1 MVQAQ
6 EDLEQGEKFLKDN
19 NVKFLLAQFV
29 DIHGA
34 AKTKMVPARCLKDI
48 VKAGAGF
55 AGFATWGM
63 GMEPHDPDFMARGDL
78 KTLTLLPWQPGYARI
93 VCVGHVNGERHEYD
107 SRAVLMKQ
115 VERLKERGWT
125 LNTGLEPEFFL
136 LARDENGKIVP
147 ADPSDQLDKPCY
159 DYKGLSRQRAFLE
172 QLSDCLE
179 IAGLDVYQTD
189 HEDGNGEFEIN
200 YTYSDA
206 LDSADAFILVRMAVS
221 EIANDHGMIGS
232 FMAKP
237 FADKAGAGM
246 HIHCSITSDGKNNL
260 FQDDSDPNG
269 MGLSKLAKQFMAG
282 VLAHADGLCALSCP
296 TFNSYKRLTV
306 GNSLSGATWAPAYK
320 SWGGNNRSS
329 MVRVPY
335 GRIEYRLP
343 DGGCN
348 PYLVSA
354 GLIAA
359 GLDGIDRDLDPGVPH
374 NINHYGQT
382 PEELAAMG
390 VGILPQNLNLAL
402 RALEADT
409 LFRDQMG
416 PVIDEFIKIKDMEW
430 IEYMKQVSDW
440 ELERYVEY
448 F

>member
-1 MVQAQ
+1 MTSKKM
-6 EDLEQGEKFLKDN
+6 DLAAGEKFLADN
-19 NVKFLLAQFV
+19 NIEYLLAQFV

-34 AKTKMVPARCLKDI
+34 AKTKMVPSNYLKSI
-48 VKAGAGF
+48 VKTGAGF
-55 AGFATWGM
+55 AGFATWGT
-63 GMEPHDPDFMARGDL
+63 GMQPHDPDFMARGDL
-78 KTLTLLPWQPGYARI
+78 DTLTLLPWQPGYARI
-93 VCVGHVNGERHEYD
+93 VCVGHVNGKRHECD

-136 LARDENGKIVP
+136 LSRDENGKIVP
-147 ADPSDQLDKPCY
+147 ADPSDRLDKPCY
-159 DYKGLSRQRAFLE
+159 DYKGLSRQRHFLE
-172 QLSDCLE
+172 DLSKNLVA
-179 IAGLDVYQTD
+179 AGLDVYQTD

-206 LDSADAFILVRMAVS
+206 LDSADAFVLVRMAVS

-246 HIHCSITSDGKNNL
+246 HIHCSMTSDGKNNL

-320 SWGGNNRSS
+320 SWGDNNRSS

-335 GRIEYRLP
+335 GRLEYRLP

-382 PEELAAMG
+382 PEELKEMG
-390 VGILPQNLNLAL
+390 VGILPQNLDLAVK
-402 RALEADT
+402 ALEEDC
-409 LFRDQMG
+409 LLCEQLG
-416 PVIDEFIKIKDMEW
+416 PVIEEFIKIKRMEW